1 MNTKANYLSPLGPI
15 EIAADECG
23 LMSLHFTDQQNGAGN
38 PTTSQVIQNTIAWLD
53 TYFAGGIPEKA
64 PAIHLTGTTFQ
75 RSVWQ
80 ALLTIPY
87 GQVRTYG
94 QLAKQLNSSPRAVGN
109 AVGKNPVLLIV
120 PCHRV
125 VGQGGRLTGYSGG
138 IERKR
143 QLLRLENIT
152 L

>member
-15 EIAADECG
+15 EITADEG
-23 LMSLHFTDQQNGAGN
+23 VLTSLHFTDQNVTST
-38 PTTSQVIQNTIAWLD
+38 PTTNQIIQDTIAWLD
-53 TYFAGGIPEKA
+53 TYFAGKTPEKA
-64 PAIHLTGTTFQ
+64 PTLHLTGTTFQ
-75 RSVWQ
+75 KSVWQ

-87 GQVRTYG
+87 GQVQTYS
-94 QLAKQLNSSPRAVGN
+94 QLADQLNSSPRAVGN

-125 VGQGGRLTGYSGG
+125 VGQDGRLTGYSGG
-138 IERKR
+138 LERKR
-143 QLLRLENIT
+143 QLLNLENIT

>member
-1 MNTKANYLSPLGPI
+1 MNTKPNYLSPLGPI
-15 EIAADECG
+15 EITANEYG
-23 LMSLHFTDQQNGAGN
+23 LTSLHFTDQNVTST
-38 PTTSQVIQNTIAWLD
+38 PTTNQIIQDTIAWLD
-53 TYFAGGIPEKA
+53 TYFAGKTPEKA
-64 PAIHLTGTTFQ
+64 PALHLTGTAFQ

-87 GQVRTYG
+87 GQVRTYS
-94 QLAKQLNSSPRAVGN
+94 QLADQLNSSPRAVGN

-138 IERKR
+138 LERKR
-143 QLLRLENIT
+143 QLLNLEYVT

>member
-1 MNTKANYLSPLGPI
+1 MNNTKAYYRSPLGII
-15 EIAADECG
+15 EITADEYG
-23 LMSLHFTDQQNGAGN
+23 LTSLHFVDQDI
-38 PTTSQVIQNTIAWLD
+38 PSSTTSSQTIPDTIAWLD
-53 TYFAGGIPEKA
+53 TYFAGKIPEKA
-64 PAIHLTGTTFQ
+64 PALHLIGTAFQ

-80 ALLTIPY
+80 ALLAIPY
-87 GQVRTYG
+87 GQVRTYS
-94 QLAKQLNSSPRAVGN
+94 QLADQLNSSPRAVGN

-138 IERKR
+138 LERKR
-143 QLLRLENIT
+143 QLLNLENIT